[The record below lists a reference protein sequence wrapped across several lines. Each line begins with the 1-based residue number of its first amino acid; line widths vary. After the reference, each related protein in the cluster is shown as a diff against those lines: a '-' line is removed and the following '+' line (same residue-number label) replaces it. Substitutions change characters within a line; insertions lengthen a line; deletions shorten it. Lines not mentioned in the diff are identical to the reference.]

1 MEKKQCHSKAV
12 VILLTKKKNTHL
24 TAVQP
29 KSSVRS
35 RKKNYFIYFSDF
47 YLLLAL
53 LKKKK
58 RAKVEALLSF
68 FFFSFFKKW
77 TNAQTKNTLPPAT
90 VDFFQKKTPKTATR
104 LNDVKKKKPYRQ
116 FFPRKFRKASKVS
129 LTFF

>member
-1 MEKKQCHSKAV
+1 MPQQSCRYFAHKKKTL
-12 VILLTKKKNTHL
+12 ILLL
-24 TAVQP
+24 QP

-58 RAKVEALLSF
+58 RANAKVEALLSF
-68 FFFSFFKKW
+68 FFLSSRSGQTHKQKILCLQLLLTFFRKK
-77 TNAQTKNTLPPAT
+77 N
-90 VDFFQKKTPKTATR
+90 PKTATR

-116 FFPRKFRKASKVS
+116 FFPQKFRKASKVS